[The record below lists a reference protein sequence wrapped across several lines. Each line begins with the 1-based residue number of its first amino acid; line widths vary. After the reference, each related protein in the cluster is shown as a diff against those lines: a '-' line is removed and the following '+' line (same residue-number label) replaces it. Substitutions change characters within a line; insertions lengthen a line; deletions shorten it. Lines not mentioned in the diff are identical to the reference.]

1 MNKMRRLIVATTC
14 LALSSLIISAC
25 GKEQADNKSKKI
37 EVAKEVAVLPNHSL
51 EVELLNPNHDSIEVE
66 PYTSDVANVTV
77 LNETQISINGLQ
89 EGESTLGVSVGKY
102 HYSIDVE
109 CLDLQ
114 FTMDTN
120 YVQKGTTQQITI
132 NKNVSPTYAIDNTD
146 IAEIQNNTIHA
157 KEEGVFTLSATYKDI
172 VIEKTF
178 DTYIRKASIDVFN
191 RDNPF
196 IHYLGRNFHAN
207 KKVRMDNEGS
217 GFEVYF
223 KGTYL
228 KATIAAKAAS
238 YYGKT
243 RVSVL
248 VDDETDTT
256 KRVVELSKGSRES
269 NYTLVENLSNDYHKV
284 TVLKRTENLATTMTL
299 SSLSTNGKFHPV
311 NAPDRLRMEVYGDS
325 ITAGYGNLRGAL
337 DDQTSSLYQSGLQTY
352 ATYTASALGAEINV
366 QARSGI
372 GIYTANND
380 IGEGNHIKDH
390 FNKVNY
396 DGKIEWNFSNY
407 IPDVV
412 LINAGTNDYWDASH
426 FVENTFINYYKQ
438 LVHSLAEAYGENV
451 KFILLSGLMEQEVN
465 AFVLKI
471 KNQLVNEITN
481 PIYTY
486 QFRKCAAGHPLAEEH
501 ALASDELVAFMQAN
515 HLDVI
520 PNREHQEKVIPEI
533 SSGEVTTTVNI
544 ELQDMIKA
552 GSKLYVNYG
561 SEKIELTK
569 QTTFKYS
576 FEITAEEQDLSVYF
590 TIDDNPEY
598 QSKNYI
604 VHIRNNYQDKLVL
617 DTFLNSPELEDD
629 QSQFGW
635 IMTDHLFNGSF
646 TATDESNLTAV
657 NENWLAGLIVRDS
670 EQGDDYKLSV
680 NIKSSATITDFSNTY
695 IGVVPYY
702 LDESNFVVA
711 YLQWNNAN
719 KIRGIGC
726 TGLID
731 GQDIGWNDFS
741 TISDFAVDLTTGVDF
756 EIARNGTLL
765 TITVNSITESKNI
778 AGMSGTS
785 EKVGV
790 WFYHSGCSIIYSN
803 FSEVHHERVISKDW
817 VFTPHLN
824 EGTMTPNSDTSVTL
838 YNTNNWMAGFAVQE
852 SAFSDNYTISAN
864 MLCAKDNFVESEDVS
879 LGVVPYYV
887 NENNFV
893 VVYLQWT
900 SAGVLK
906 SMGCTGLINGNNIGW
921 NDCWTFANVTTSL
934 TTNQAIE
941 VTRRNKTLTI
951 KFNNVTGSVTINALD
966 GLSTAYLG
974 FYSNKTTTTF
984 SNVSHV
990 AA

>member
-1 MNKMRRLIVATTC
+1 MYKMRRILFASAC
-14 LALSSLIISAC
+14 LALSSLILSAC
-25 GKEQADNKSKKI
+25 NQKQADDKPHKEEI
-37 EVAKEVAVLPNHSL
+37 AKEVAVLPNHSL
-51 EVELLNPNHDSIEVE
+51 NVELLNPNHDSIEVE
-66 PYTSDVANVTV
+66 PYTSDVANITV
-77 LNETQISINGLQ
+77 LNGTLITINGLQ

-114 FTMDTN
+114 FTIDTS
-120 YVQKGTTQQITI
+120 YVQKGSTQAITI

-146 IAEIQNNTIHA
+146 IAEIQNNVIHA

-178 DTYIRKASIDVFN
+178 DSYVRKSSIDVFN

-196 IHYLGRNFHAN
+196 IYYYGRNFHAN
-207 KKVRMDNEGS
+207 KVVRLDNEGS

-228 KATIAAKAAS
+228 KATITAKSAS
-238 YYGKT
+238 YYGHT

-256 KRVVELSKGSRES
+256 KRVVELTKGSRES
-269 NYTLVENLSNDYHKV
+269 NYTLVENLSNDYHRVK
-284 TVLKRTENLATTMTL
+284 VLKRTENLATTMTL

-311 NAPDRLRMEVYGDS
+311 NVPDRLKMEVYGDS
-325 ITAGYGNLRGAL
+325 ITAGYGNLRGDL
-337 DDQTSSLYQSGLQTY
+337 TDQTSSLYQSGLQTY
-352 ATYTASALGAEINV
+352 ATYTASALDAEINV

-372 GIYTANND
+372 GIYTANNS

-390 FNKVNY
+390 FNKVSY

-407 IPDVV
+407 TPDVV
-412 LINAGTNDYWDASH
+412 IINAGTNDYWDSAH
-426 FVENTFINYYKQ
+426 FTEADLIKYYKQ
-438 LVHSLAEAYGENV
+438 TVHSLVEAYGENV

-465 AFVLKI
+465 AFVVKI
-471 KNQLVNEITN
+471 KNQLASEITN

-501 ALASDELVAFMQAN
+501 ALASDELVAFMKAN

-520 PNREHQEKVIPEI
+520 PTREHEAKVIPEI
-533 SSGEVTTTVNI
+533 SGGSVTTTVSV
-544 ELQDMIKA
+544 ELKDMIRRD
-552 GSKLYVNYG
+552 SKLYVNYG
-561 SEKIELTK
+561 DQKIELTK
-569 QTTFKYS
+569 LSTFKYS
-576 FEITAEEQDLSVYF
+576 FDITAEEQDLIVNF

-598 QSKNYI
+598 QSKNYV
-604 VHIRNNYQDKLVL
+604 VHIRSGYQEQLVL
-617 DTFLNSPELEDD
+617 DTFLKSPELEDD
-629 QSQFGW
+629 DSQFGW
-635 IMTDHLFNGSF
+635 TMTEHLYDGSF
-646 TATDESNLTAV
+646 TATDESNLTAI

-680 NIKSSATITDFSNTY
+680 NIKSSETISNFSNTY
-695 IGVVPYY
+695 IGVVPYF

-711 YLQWNNAN
+711 YLQWDNSN
-719 KIRGIGC
+719 KIKSIGC
-726 TGLID
+726 TGLLN
-731 GQDIGWNDFS
+731 GEDIGWNDFW
-741 TISDFAVDLTTGVDF
+741 TISGFAVDLTAGVDF
-756 EIARNGTLL
+756 VIARNDTLL

-778 AGMSGTS
+778 AGMGDRS

-790 WFYHSGCSIIYSN
+790 WFYHQGCSIKYSN
-803 FSEVHHERVISKDW
+803 FTEEHYERVISKDW
-817 VFTPHLN
+817 VYTPHLN
-824 EGTMTPNSDTSVTL
+824 NGTMTPNSETSVTL
-838 YNTNNWMAGFAVQE
+838 YNENNWMAGFAVQE
-852 SAFSDNYTISAN
+852 SEYADNYTISAN

-900 SAGVLK
+900 SSGLLK
-906 SMGCTGLINGNNIGW
+906 SIGCTGLINGNNLGW
-921 NDCWTFANVTTSL
+921 NDCWTFQNVTTSL
-934 TTNQAIE
+934 THNQTIE

-951 KFNNVTGSVTINALD
+951 KFNNVTGTITLNALD

-984 SNVSHV
+984 SNVAHT